1 MSLINFRSANCKSC
15 YKCLRYCPVKA
26 IKIKNEQAEID
37 QERCIGCGHCLI
49 VCPQNARYIKSDVGD
64 VRDAINAGK
73 RVIASIAPSFIG
85 AFDMKDEGQMASAL
99 KKLGFSIVEETA
111 IGAELVSKKYLE
123 YIKEND
129 MKNIITTCCPA
140 VNFLIE
146 KYFPSLIEYMLPIV
160 SPMIAHGKMLK
171 KRYGMDSYTVFI
183 GPCTAKKF
191 EATDFMHEGII
202 DSVLTFEELRKWF
215 DKSGIYLKD
224 MDSVS
229 FDERANKVG
238 RIFPISGGVVEA
250 FKEGKDNT
258 KYEYIGVTG
267 IEECIEIFE
276 SLLKGEIN
284 GACIE
289 VNACKGSCIG
299 GPGMP
304 NEDKS
309 IYKIAQIIKEYSK
322 KSSSFSDRCIIDSFN
337 DLDFKK
343 IFLDK
348 SVKRPKA
355 REEEIKKILQSMGKF
370 DTTDEMNCGVCGYN
384 TCRDKAQ
391 AIYEGM
397 AEPTMCL
404 QYMRNKAESINYVV
418 FENTPNIIII
428 VDDELKIKEFNPA
441 AERLFKINAMEV
453 KDKPISYL
461 IDDWDFIT
469 VMQEKKD
476 IYRHK
481 VQYPRYDAV
490 VMQNILYI
498 EKQNIMLVIIS
509 DITEEENNK
518 QELLRV
524 KEKTLDAAQEVIE
537 NQMRVAQEIA
547 GLLGETTAETKV
559 ILTKL
564 KKIAMGE
571 DGDGDELLH

>member
-49 VCPQNARYIKSDVGD
+49 VCPQNARYIKSDAED
-64 VRDAINAGK
+64 VIAAIKDGK

-85 AFDMKDEGQMASAL
+85 AFDMKDEGQMAFAL

-111 IGAELVSKKYLE
+111 IGAELVSKKYEE
-123 YIKEND
+123 YINNHS

-171 KRYGMDSYTVFI
+171 HRYGMDCYTVFI

-191 EATDFMHEGII
+191 EATDFFHEGII
-202 DSVLTFEELRKWF
+202 DSVLTFEELKQWF
-215 DKSGIYLKD
+215 DESGICLKD
-224 MDSVS
+224 MDSIC
-229 FDERANKVG
+229 FDKRANKVG
-238 RIFPISGGVVEA
+238 RIFPISGGVVET
-250 FKEGKDNT
+250 FKEGNNSL
-258 KYEYIGVTG
+258 KYEYFGVTG
-267 IEECIEIFE
+267 IEDCIEIFN

-304 NEDKS
+304 ENKS
-309 IYKIAQIIKEYSK
+309 IYKIGQIIKEYSK
-322 KSSSFSDRCIIDSFN
+322 KSSAISNEDLNDSYN
-337 DLDFKK
+337 DIEFKN
-343 IFLDK
+343 IFFDK
-348 SVKRPKA
+348 SVKRTNA
-355 REEEIKKILQSMGKF
+355 SEEEIKRILQSMGKF
-370 DTTDEMNCGVCGYN
+370 DITDEMNCGVCGYN

-428 VDDELKIKEFNPA
+428 VDDELRIKEFNPA
-441 AERLFKINAMEV
+441 AEKLFKINAMEV

-461 IDDWDFIT
+461 MDDWDFIN
-469 VMQEKKD
+469 VIQEKKD

-481 VQYPRYDAV
+481 VSYPRYGAV
-490 VMQNILYI
+490 VIQNILYI
-498 EKQNIMLVIIS
+498 EKQNIMLAIIS
-509 DITEEENNK
+509 DITEEENSK
-518 QELLRV
+518 LELLHV
-524 KEKTLDAAQEVIE
+524 KEKTLNAAQEVIE

-571 DGDGDELLH
+571 DGDDDELFH